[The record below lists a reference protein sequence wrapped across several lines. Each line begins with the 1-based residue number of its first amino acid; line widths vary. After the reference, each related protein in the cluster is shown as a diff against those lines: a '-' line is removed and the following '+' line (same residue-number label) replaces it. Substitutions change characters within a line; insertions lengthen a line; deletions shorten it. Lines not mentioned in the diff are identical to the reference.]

1 MADQPIPEPTP
12 RLTPLQNAKRYKTMT
27 ATRLTS
33 PDRPTAALY
42 APRRFNKRSRQ
53 RFTADRTADLR
64 RFLGRE
70 PSYAEK
76 IIISRICAIE
86 FELRKYD
93 SKLDAGEELS
103 GHALR
108 ARLAAETRLR
118 LDLAALSP
126 AVVAPA
132 GRTMADARR
141 QVRDAAI
148 GPVDVQGLAM
158 DPAAAY
164 KAMCEG
170 IPPR

>member
-1 MADQPIPEPTP
+1 MTGTVTQTRALPQIA
-12 RLTPLQNAKRYKTMT
+12 AKR
-27 ATRLTS
+27 RLYS
-33 PDRPTAALY
+33 PR
-42 APRRFNKRSRQ
+42 K
-53 RFTADRTADLR
+53 FTARTKARFGVDRTAELVGHLGRAPSYPEQLIIDRIINLEWWLR
-64 RFLGRE
+64 RLDAR
-70 PSYAEK
+70 
-76 IIISRICAIE
+76 
-86 FELRKYD
+86 
-93 SKLDAGEELS
+93 LDAGEELS
-103 GHALR
+103 GHAIR

-126 AVVAPA
+126 AIVAPA